1 MPEKSLKD
9 KTVTGTFWSATDAF
23 LGQGVTFLV
32 GIVLARMLTPAEYG
46 LIGIVLIFTI
56 ILSGVVDSG
65 FPNALIRKKDTTD
78 DDYNTMFIT
87 NMAISIVMFF
97 LLYLSAP
104 FIAQFFDR
112 QELTDLCRV
121 MGLILIIQALSITQT
136 TILTKQIDFK
146 TKTKAS
152 LISAIGSGVV
162 GIGMAYAGLGV
173 WSLVGQ
179 QISRSLLYTLVLW
192 ILVRWWPKLS
202 FNKEC
207 FNYMWGFGWK
217 LTVSGLLYNIW
228 NQLYQVVV
236 GKFYSPTTLGQYTRS
251 KEYANIFSSNLT
263 AIIQRVS
270 YPALAEVQN
279 DTDRMVMAYRKII
292 KVSMFITAICMIPLG
307 AIAEPLIYCLIGPQW
322 SEAASYLPLIC
333 LSMVLYPLHALN
345 LNMLQIQGRSDI
357 FLWLEII
364 KKIIGTIPLF
374 LGVYVNIYWMLWM
387 VVIIGIVSFFL
398 NSYYTGKKLNYSSW
412 MQLKDVSSSFVIS
425 FVVALTIYFIKYIP
439 VSYWIV
445 LPLQLLVGSTMFFV
459 ICEKIKLEEYLEI
472 KAITKKVFDKI
483 K

>member
-1 MPEKSLKD
+1 MAESLKE
-9 KTVTGTFWSATDAF
+9 KTVKGTFWSAADAF
-23 LGQGVTFLV
+23 LGQGVTFII

-78 DDYNTMFIT
+78 EDYNTMFIT
-87 NMAISIVMFF
+87 NMTISIVMFF
-97 LLYLSAP
+97 LLYFIAP

-152 LISAIGSGVV
+152 LISAIVSGVV
-162 GIGMAYAGLGV
+162 GIGMAYLDYGV
-173 WSLVGQ
+173 WALVGQ
-179 QISRSLLYTLVLW
+179 QISRSLLYTVVLW
-192 ILVRWWPKLS
+192 ILVRWCPKMS
-202 FNKEC
+202 FSKES
-207 FNYMWGFGWK
+207 FHYMWGFGWK
-217 LTVSGLLYNIW
+217 MMVSGLLNNIW

-236 GKFYSPTTLGQYTRS
+236 GKFYSSATLGQYTRS

-263 AIIQRVS
+263 VIIQRVS
-270 YPALAEVQN
+270 YPALAEVQDN
-279 DTDRMVMAYRKII
+279 TERMVMAYRKII
-292 KVSMFITAICMIPLG
+292 KVSMFITAVCLIFLG
-307 AIAEPLIYCLIGPQW
+307 AVADPLIFCLIGPQW

-357 FLWLEII
+357 FLVLEIV
-364 KKIIGTIPLF
+364 KKIIGVVPLL
-374 LGVYVNIYWMLWM
+374 LGIFVNIYWMLWG
-387 VVIIGIVSFFL
+387 VVITGVIAFFL
-398 NSYYTGKKLNYSSW
+398 NSYYTGKKLKYSSW
-412 MQLKDVSSSFVIS
+412 MQLKDISASFTVSLIMA
-425 FVVALTIYFIKYIP
+425 VAVYFLKYIP
-439 VSYWIV
+439 VSYWVV
-445 LPLQLLVGSTMFFV
+445 LPLQLLVGTTMFFV

-472 KAITKKVFDKI
+472 KAITKKVFDRI

>member
-1 MPEKSLKD
+1 MAESLKE
-9 KTVTGTFWSATDAF
+9 KTVKGTFWSAADAF
-23 LGQGVTFLV
+23 LGQGVTFII

-78 DDYNTMFIT
+78 EDYNTMFIT
-87 NMAISIVMFF
+87 NMTISIVMFF
-97 LLYLSAP
+97 LLYFIAP

-152 LISAIGSGVV
+152 LISAIVSGVV
-162 GIGMAYAGLGV
+162 GIGMAYLDYGV
-173 WSLVGQ
+173 WALVGQ
-179 QISRSLLYTLVLW
+179 QISRSLLYTVVLW
-192 ILVRWWPKLS
+192 ILVRWCPKMS
-202 FNKEC
+202 FSKES
-207 FNYMWGFGWK
+207 FHYMWGFGWK
-217 LTVSGLLYNIW
+217 MMVSGLLNNIW

-236 GKFYSPTTLGQYTRS
+236 GKFYSSATLGQYTRS

-263 AIIQRVS
+263 VIIQRVS
-270 YPALAEVQN
+270 YPALAEVQDN
-279 DTDRMVMAYRKII
+279 TERMVMAYRKII
-292 KVSMFITAICMIPLG
+292 KVSMFITAVCLVFLG
-307 AIAEPLIYCLIGPQW
+307 AVADPLIFCLIGPQW

-357 FLWLEII
+357 FLVLEIV
-364 KKIIGTIPLF
+364 KKIIGVVPLL
-374 LGVYVNIYWMLWM
+374 LGIFVNIYWMLWG
-387 VVIIGIVSFFL
+387 VVITGVIAFFL
-398 NSYYTGKKLNYSSW
+398 NSYYTGKKLKYSSW
-412 MQLKDVSSSFVIS
+412 MQLKDISASFTVSLIMA
-425 FVVALTIYFIKYIP
+425 VAVYFLKYIP
-439 VSYWIV
+439 VSYWVV
-445 LPLQLLVGSTMFFV
+445 LPLQLLVGTTMFFV

-472 KAITKKVFDKI
+472 KAITKKVFDRI